1 MNSDAKKSDMV
12 KVLTLL
18 KKSEEFSFLRDKRVY
33 TSRKEKEFS
42 PFYHFFVYTKPVRT
56 KQ

>member
-18 KKSEEFSFLRDKRVY
+18 RKSEEFLFLRDKRVY
-33 TSRKEKEFS
+33 TSRKEE
-42 PFYHFFVYTKPVRT
+42 
-56 KQ
+56 